1 MYSQMNFTLFA
12 QLFLIVNLL
21 RLVLHWRKR
30 IQSRLS
36 KVINYT
42 PSRSLACIFM
52 VYKRQIVRAN
62 NVLRPTILL
71 LHLLLHLLASITH
84 PSFIYTAPTKE
95 FSISETV
102 HWLNRPSFTCLMVAA
117 SRPCIWKER
126 KQQRVA
132 VSLWLTNEQASDQNQ
147 RVSSKQHKQR
157 DKKTSEANKKSNE
170 RADKRAKKR
179 ENETTK
185 EKLDSANERAKKAKN
200 ETTNEKLV

>member
-1 MYSQMNFTLFA
+1 MNCTRFA
-12 QLFLIVNLL
+12 LLLLIVNMLW
-21 RLVLHWRKR
+21 LVLHKRKR

-36 KVINYT
+36 KVINYN
-42 PSRSLACIFM
+42 PSRLLACIFM

-71 LHLLLHLLASITH
+71 LHLLLYLLASITH
-84 PSFIYTAPTKE
+84 PSFINTALTKE

-102 HWLNRPSFTCLMVAA
+102 LWLNRPSFTCLMVAA

-132 VSLWLTNEQASDQNQ
+132 VSLWLTNEQVIKTSECT
-147 RVSSKQHKQR
+147 SKQRKQR
-157 DKKTSEANKKSNE
+157 DKKTSEANTKSNE
-170 RADKRAKKR
+170 RADKRAKKG

>member
-1 MYSQMNFTLFA
+1 MNCTRFA
-12 QLFLIVNLL
+12 LLLLIVNMLW
-21 RLVLHWRKR
+21 LVLQKRKR

-36 KVINYT
+36 QVINYN
-42 PSRSLACIFM
+42 PSRLLACIFM

-71 LHLLLHLLASITH
+71 LHLLLYLLASITH
-84 PSFIYTAPTKE
+84 PSFINTALTKE
-95 FSISETV
+95 LSISETV
-102 HWLNRPSFTCLMVAA
+102 LWLNRPSFTCLMVAA

-132 VSLWLTNEQASDQNQ
+132 VSLWLTNEQVIKNQ

-170 RADKRAKKR
+170 RAGKRAKKG

>member
-1 MYSQMNFTLFA
+1 MNFTRFA
-12 QLFLIVNLL
+12 LLLLLVNLL
-21 RLVLHWRKR
+21 RLVLPKRKR

-42 PSRSLACIFM
+42 QSRLLACIFM

-84 PSFIYTAPTKE
+84 PSFIYTALTKE

-102 HWLNRPSFTCLMVAA
+102 LWLNRPSFTCLMVAA

-132 VSLWLTNEQASDQNQ
+132 VSLWLTNEQ
-147 RVSSKQHKQR
+147 VI
-157 DKKTSEANKKSNE
+157 KTSEFQASNTNNEIKRRAKQTKNQTNE
-170 RADKRAKKR
+170 RA
-179 ENETTK
+179 
-185 EKLDSANERAKKAKN
+185 NERKKGKTKQRRRN
-200 ETTNEKLV
+200 

>member
-12 QLFLIVNLL
+12 QLLLIVNLL
-21 RLVLHWRKR
+21 RLVLPKRKR

-42 PSRSLACIFM
+42 QSRLLACIFM

-102 HWLNRPSFTCLMVAA
+102 HDWLNRPSFTCLMVAA

-132 VSLWLTNEQASDQNQ
+132 VSLWLTNEQ
-147 RVSSKQHKQR
+147 VI
-157 DKKTSEANKKSNE
+157 KTSEFQASNTNNEIKRRAKQTKNQTNE
-170 RADKRAKKR
+170 RTNERKKR

-185 EKLDSANERAKKAKN
+185 EKLDSANERAKKRKTKQRTRN
-200 ETTNEKLV
+200 

>member
-1 MYSQMNFTLFA
+1 MNFTRFA
-12 QLFLIVNLL
+12 LLLLIVNLL
-21 RLVLHWRKR
+21 RLVLPKRKR

-42 PSRSLACIFM
+42 QSRLLACIFM

-71 LHLLLHLLASITH
+71 LHLLLYLLASITH
-84 PSFIYTAPTKE
+84 PSFINTALTKE

-102 HWLNRPSFTCLMVAA
+102 LWLNRPSFTCLMVAA

-132 VSLWLTNEQASDQNQ
+132 VSLWLTNEQ
-147 RVSSKQHKQR
+147 VI
-157 DKKTSEANKKSNE
+157 KTSEFQASNTNNEIKRRAKQTKNQTNE
-170 RADKRAKKR
+170 RA
-179 ENETTK
+179 
-185 EKLDSANERAKKAKN
+185 NERKKGKTKQRRRN
-200 ETTNEKLV
+200 

>member
-1 MYSQMNFTLFA
+1 MNFTRFA
-12 QLFLIVNLL
+12 LLLLIVNLL
-21 RLVLHWRKR
+21 RLVLPKRKR

-42 PSRSLACIFM
+42 QSRLLACIFM

-71 LHLLLHLLASITH
+71 LHLLASITH
-84 PSFIYTAPTKE
+84 PSFIYTALTKE

-102 HWLNRPSFTCLMVAA
+102 LWLNRPSFTCLMVAA

-170 RADKRAKKR
+170 RADKRAKKG

>member
-30 IQSRLS
+30 IQLRLS

-71 LHLLLHLLASITH
+71 LLRLLASTITH
-84 PSFIYTAPTKE
+84 PSFIYTALTIE
-95 FSISETV
+95 FSTSETV
-102 HWLNRPSFTCLMVAA
+102 LWLNRPCITCLMITT

-132 VSLWLTNEQASDQNQ
+132 VSLWLTNEQVIKTSECT
-147 RVSSKQHKQR
+147 SKQHKQR
-157 DKKTSEANKKSNE
+157 DKKTSEADKKLNE
-170 RADKRAKKR
+170 RADKRAKKG

-185 EKLDSANERAKKAKN
+185 KKLDSANERKKEKN

>member
-12 QLFLIVNLL
+12 QLLLIVNLL
-21 RLVLHWRKR
+21 RLVLHWCKR
-30 IQSRLS
+30 IQLRLS

-71 LHLLLHLLASITH
+71 LLRLLASITH
-84 PSFIYTAPTKE
+84 SSFIYTALTIE
-95 FSISETV
+95 FSTSETV
-102 HWLNRPSFTCLMVAA
+102 LWLNRPCITCLMITA

-132 VSLWLTNEQASDQNQ
+132 VSLWLTNEEVIKT
-147 RVSSKQHKQR
+147 RECTSKQHEQR
-157 DKKTSEANKKSNE
+157 DKKTSEADKKLNE
-170 RADKRAKKR
+170 RADKRAKKG

-185 EKLDSANERAKKAKN
+185 EKLDSANEWKKEKN

>member
-1 MYSQMNFTLFA
+1 MNFTRFA
-12 QLFLIVNLL
+12 LLLLIVNLL
-21 RLVLHWRKR
+21 RLVLPKRKR

-42 PSRSLACIFM
+42 QSRLLACIFM

-71 LHLLLHLLASITH
+71 LHLLLYLLASITH
-84 PSFIYTAPTKE
+84 PSFIYTALTKE
-95 FSISETV
+95 FSISETIL
-102 HWLNRPSFTCLMVAA
+102 WLNRPSFTCVSYGCRKPTMYLKRKKATTC
-117 SRPCIWKER
+117 SRQFMI
-126 KQQRVA
+126 
-132 VSLWLTNEQASDQNQ
+132 NEWTSDQNQ

-157 DKKTSEANKKSNE
+157 DEKTSEANKKSNE
-170 RADKRAKKR
+170 RADKRAKKG

-200 ETTNEKLV
+200 ETTKQRTRN